1 MLMAVAK
8 INLFIVIIAKMK
20 LQLFLRR
27 PKMSVCDYCNKEVL
41 DEENEIDF
49 HSKIEKHFCR
59 DCEDVAFDKVETIN
73 GVKDFMSMIKVLSK
87 YDYVENGKLF
97 KGDRK

>member
-1 MLMAVAK
+1 
-8 INLFIVIIAKMK
+8 
-20 LQLFLRR
+20 
-27 PKMSVCDYCNKEVL
+27 MSVCDYCNKEVL

-73 GVKDFMSMIKVLSK
+73 GVKDFMSMLKVLSK

-97 KGDRK
+97 KGEEDE

>member
-27 PKMSVCDYCNKEVL
+27 TKMSVCDYCNKEVL

-73 GVKDFMSMIKVLSK
+73 GVKDFMSMLKVLSK